1 MTPLSKNK
9 QRGDVPICT
18 RQLISRNSI
27 QEKRD
32 RHSIPFFVSFP
43 PFCPYKITETVYVT
57 DVEADAW
64 DVGFRDEL
72 TWEAWVAAAIDRSI
86 FTSDVRPAAS
96 EKILTLS
103 TCSYEFSNARFVLLG
118 VLCDICSQ

>member
-1 MTPLSKNK
+1 M
-9 QRGDVPICT
+9 PICT

-32 RHSIPFFVSFP
+32 RH
-43 PFCPYKITETVYVT
+43 YVT

-64 DVGFRDEL
+64 DVGFGDEL

-96 EKILTLS
+96 DKILTLS